1 LWNTA
6 IEQFRRV
13 AGSRPIANKIPETG
27 RADMERQTPDWQIG
41 QPRLAPKAP
50 ILQFAI
56 ACCAFTM
63 AIVLAVAMMAS
74 Q

>member
-1 LWNTA
+1 
-6 IEQFRRV
+6 
-13 AGSRPIANKIPETG
+13 
-27 RADMERQTPDWQIG
+27 MERQTPDWEIG
-41 QPRLAPKAP
+41 QTRLAPKAP

-63 AIVLAVAMMAS
+63 AIVLAVAMMAA